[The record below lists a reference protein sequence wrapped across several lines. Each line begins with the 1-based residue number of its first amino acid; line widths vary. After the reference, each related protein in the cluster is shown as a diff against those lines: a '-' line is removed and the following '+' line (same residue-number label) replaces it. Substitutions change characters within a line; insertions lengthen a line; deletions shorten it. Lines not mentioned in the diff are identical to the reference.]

1 MHSSLVKL
9 DVKPDIDAYQ
19 NTFWHYI
26 QQDLHSLG
34 IQGIGGDILGHM
46 QQQIDLDIQTIE
58 KMDEEIVVRLKLTID
73 DSVQWAETWI
83 TAVTEIDTQAVQ
95 FFEVVQE
102 IAKEIVGLS
111 DLPHSQDNKS
121 DFKQLAA
128 KLDQAERECR
138 EHFNA
143 KVMEA
148 YMCMQ
153 YQDIIKQS
161 LERAAE
167 ALTRRSTF
175 ISTQTDGTIKENI
188 EYHSKSEMGH
198 ILADYVENDSRH
210 R

>member
-1 MHSSLVKL
+1 M
-9 DVKPDIDAYQ
+9 
-19 NTFWHYI
+19 
-26 QQDLHSLG
+26 
-34 IQGIGGDILGHM
+34 GDM
-46 QQQIDLDIQTIE
+46 QQQQDLDIQAIE
-58 KMDEEIVVRLKLTID
+58 KMDEEIVARLKLTID

-83 TAVTEIDTQAVQ
+83 TSVTEIDSQVAQ
-95 FFEVVQE
+95 FFEVIQE
-102 IAKEIVGLS
+102 IAKEIIVLS
-111 DLPHSQDNKS
+111 EPAHTKDNKS
-121 DFKQLAA
+121 DLKQLAA

-175 ISTQTDGTIKENI
+175 ISTQTDAIPKENT
-188 EYHSKSEMGH
+188 EYPSKSEMGH
-198 ILADYVENDSRH
+198 ILADYIESDSRH